1 MERTWYVARPT
12 DQQPPVKAKGGRM
25 MALIDYRLRVTLNDG
40 RQMTGQLLAFDTF
53 MNLVLS
59 NSTSLGDADAQRRN
73 SVG

>member
-1 MERTWYVARPT
+1 MERTWYVAQPA
-12 DQQPPVKAKGGRM
+12 DKQPPVKAKGGRM

-59 NSTSLGDADAQRRN
+59 NSTSRGDADAQRRN

>member
-1 MERTWYVARPT
+1 
-12 DQQPPVKAKGGRM
+12 M

-73 SVG
+73 SGG